1 MSCAVNRVSDRE
13 RQIMAKLIHKPDG
26 TITTDS
32 GIPVVIV
39 GKNDYTKDKQNG
51 EK

>member
-1 MSCAVNRVSDRE
+1 
-13 RQIMAKLIHKPDG
+13 MAKLIHKPDG

-32 GIPVVIV
+32 GIPVTITEEVDYI
-39 GKNDYTKDKQNG
+39 KNKKNG